1 MKNLTVLIAK
11 TVGLQKNVP
20 YTTLGEIIIEEL
32 ITQQC
37 ADGHQSIFF
46 FIFILDDRAKSRKG

>member
-1 MKNLTVLIAK
+1 MLIAK

-20 YTTLGEIIIEEL
+20 YTTLGDIIIEEL

-37 ADGHQSIFF
+37 ADVHQSIFY

>member
-37 ADGHQSIFF
+37 ADRHQSMFY

>member
-37 ADGHQSIFF
+37 ADVHQSIFY

>member
-32 ITQQC
+32 ITQQY
-37 ADGHQSIFF
+37 ADRHQSMFY
-46 FIFILDDRAKSRKG
+46 FIFILDDHAKSRKG